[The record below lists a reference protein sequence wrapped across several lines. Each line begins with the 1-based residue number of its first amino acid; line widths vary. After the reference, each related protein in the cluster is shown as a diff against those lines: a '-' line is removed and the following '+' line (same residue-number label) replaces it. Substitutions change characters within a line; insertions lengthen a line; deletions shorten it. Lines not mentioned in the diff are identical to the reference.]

1 MKAIKFKGQTAVI
14 TGAASGMG
22 LVAARALS
30 RLGANVVMCDINSKA
45 LKRLSAEI
53 NAKRT
58 KGAGETFACVT
69 DVRRHEDAEKAAR
82 LALKKTGRIDLLLCF
97 AGGWEP
103 RMCQSF
109 CRFYEQPYEVLDW
122 GLDVNLKGPVYF
134 ARACMPT
141 MIRQE
146 HGVMC
151 FLGSITGFEGCGD
164 GAMYGT
170 AKSGLYNFVKGLS
183 QAGAAVGVRSFCVSP
198 GPVMTRPGADNLNTL
213 IPRAA
218 TPEEVVDFILY
229 LMSENGSYITGSNHV
244 IDGGRLSMKPPKK
257 TIKGINA

>member
-1 MKAIKFKGQTAVI
+1 MKPIEFWGQTAVV

-22 LVAARALS
+22 LVAS
-30 RLGANVVMCDINSKA
+30 RELAKLGATVLMCDIAEAPLKKAAADIAADGGKA
-45 LKRLSAEI
+45 LPL
-53 NAKRT
+53 
-58 KGAGETFACVT
+58 VT
-69 DVRRHEDAEKAAR
+69 DVRRHEDAEKAAA
-82 LALKKTGRIDLLLCF
+82 LALEKTGRLDLLICF

-103 RMCQSF
+103 RMCKSF
-109 CRFYEQPYEVLDW
+109 VPFYEQPYEVLDW

-134 ARACMPT
+134 ARACMPA
-141 MIRQE
+141 MIRQR

-151 FLGSITGFEGCGD
+151 FLGSVTGFEGCGM

-183 QAGAAVGVRSFCVSP
+183 QAGSAQGVRAFCVSP

-218 TPEEVVDFILY
+218 EPIEVVDFILY
-229 LMSENGSYITGSNHV
+229 LMSENGAYVTGSNHV
-244 IDGGRLSMKPPKK
+244 IDGGRLSMQPPKK
-257 TIKGINA
+257 VVAHAAP